1 MRVQNESGG
10 GVEWAARLEAQLS
23 EMIAELD
30 QQKQRKTA
38 SPQVGAC
45 TRCLFTHVT
54 PAYFAF
60 QAVLEEG
67 DGGQGHDDA
76 ELVRLRTHLRMAE
89 HKCQVS

>member
-30 QQKQRKTA
+30 QQKQLKAA
-38 SPQVGAC
+38 SPQVGAS
-45 TRCLFTHVT
+45 TRRHHTHIT
-54 PAYFAF
+54 AAYFAF
-60 QAVLEEG
+60 QAAFEEG

-76 ELVRLRTHLRMAE
+76 ELVRLQTHLRMAE

>member
-1 MRVQNESGG
+1 VQNESGG

-30 QQKQRKTA
+30 QQKLHKAA

-45 TRCLFTHVT
+45 TRRLPTHFSS
-54 PAYFAF
+54 AYFAF
-60 QAVLEEG
+60 QAAVEEG

-76 ELVRLRTHLRMAE
+76 ELVRLRTQLRMAE